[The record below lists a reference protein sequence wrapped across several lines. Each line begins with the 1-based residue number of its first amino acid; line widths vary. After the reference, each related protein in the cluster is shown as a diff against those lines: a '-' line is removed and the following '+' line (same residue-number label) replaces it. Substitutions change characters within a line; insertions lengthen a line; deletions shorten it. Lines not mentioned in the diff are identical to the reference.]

1 MNKTKQH
8 TQCISCCLGK
18 KGKAKTTYFGIKLM
32 RSQVSYW
39 AAEAHS
45 ACTFVSGGPLPLDV
59 DAVDKH
65 QQRLQQRRGA
75 TDEQHQPNAGDGRLL
90 GSSDS
95 KEPEPE
101 LLANGEPLPFDE
113 SAAAKHQK
121 RLEQHAKHS
130 QHQSQGHGEEEEQQH
145 QPRTGD
151 GRKLG
156 SPDSKEPAPEGLPS
170 GDLDLDAIDNHQRR
184 LQEQE
189 EQRR

>member
-1 MNKTKQH
+1 MKPSKHSHQNTNAFSH
-8 TQCISCCLGK
+8 
-18 KGKAKTTYFGIKLM
+18 
-32 RSQVSYW
+32 
-39 AAEAHS
+39 AA
-45 ACTFVSGGPLPLDV
+45 CNFVSGEPIPLDV
-59 DAVDKH
+59 DAVEKH

-75 TDEQHQPNAGDGRLL
+75 TDEQHQPNAGDGRVL
-90 GSSDS
+90 GSPDS
-95 KEPEPE
+95 KEPQPE

-113 SAAAKHQK
+113 SAVAKHQK

-130 QHQSQGHGEEEEQQH
+130 QHSSHGHGKEEEPQH

-170 GDLDLDAIDNHQRR
+170 GDLDLDAIDKHQRR

>member
-1 MNKTKQH
+1 MCHITIKTQPSKH
-8 TQCISCCLGK
+8 KCFFSCCL
-18 KGKAKTTYFGIKLM
+18 
-32 RSQVSYW
+32 Q
-39 AAEAHS
+39 
-45 ACTFVSGGPLPLDV
+45 FVSGEPIPLDV

-75 TDEQHQPNAGDGRLL
+75 TDEQHQPNAGDGRIL
-90 GSSDS
+90 GSPDS

-101 LLANGEPLPFDE
+101 LLANDEPLPFDE
-113 SAAAKHQK
+113 SAVAKHQK
-121 RLEQHAKHS
+121 LLGQQAKQS
-130 QHQSQGHGEEEEQQH
+130 QHQSHGHGQEEEQQH

-170 GDLDLDAIDNHQRR
+170 GDLDLDAIDKHQRR